1 MTWEG
6 RESKWRKQQKVA
18 QKGGCA
24 VKKVMPLSQIFLC
37 NFFSNSQSLFLL
49 GFSWRHNITAS
60 NKKSTSKKEPT
71 SASIWRLHKNI
82 IIPLICQCQFFIY
95 TTCVST
101 SWVVYHDVIFY
112 LLCNNVIYWSSHI
125 CKKSSF
131 LSFYSF
137 LVKSQITEG
146 KC

>member
-18 QKGGCA
+18 QKGGRA
-24 VKKVMPLSQIFLC
+24 VKKVMPFSQIFLC
-37 NFFSNSQSLFLL
+37 TFFSNSQYLFLL
-49 GFSWRHNITAS
+49 GFSWSHNITAS

-82 IIPLICQCQFFIY
+82 IILLICQCRFFIY
-95 TTCVST
+95 TTCVYK

-112 LLCNNVIYWSSHI
+112 LLCNNVIHWSSHI

-131 LSFYSF
+131 LSLYSF
-137 LVKSQITEG
+137 LVKFR
-146 KC
+146 K